1 MSSRRQHRR
10 RAHERALVIVGALAL
25 FGSGCRRS
33 AAEEAARQAALTVPV
48 VHLER
53 GACYGS
59 CAEYALDLFRDG
71 SVRFT
76 GTKNVAVLGEQR
88 SSIPKKSVTALLTRF
103 RESGFL
109 SADSAYVMAA
119 PRCGAYVPDGPTLQ
133 LTAVLDDVTHRV
145 RLETGCTG
153 APTFLKMLAAQVD
166 SVANSTQWTTANN
179 GKTP

>member
-1 MSSRRQHRR
+1 MSSRRPHTR
-10 RAHERALVIVGALAL
+10 RADARGMLIVGALAL
-25 FGSGCRRS
+25 LGGGCRRS
-33 AAEEAARQAALTVPV
+33 AAEEAARQAALTIPV

-53 GACYGS
+53 GACYGA

-76 GTKNVAVLGEQR
+76 GTKNVAKVGEHR
-88 SSIPKKSVTALLTRF
+88 SSIPKKSVAALLTRF
-103 RESGFL
+103 RESGFFT
-109 SADSAYVMAA
+109 ADSAYVMAA

-153 APTFLKMLAAQVD
+153 APTFLKALAAQVD
-166 SVANSTQWTTANN
+166 SVANALQWTTANN